1 MRPLVLR
8 GHRRPLTCVK
18 TNREGDLLF
27 TCGKDASLLL
37 WRTDNGQQIGQ
48 YNTGRGAIWA
58 CDVTVDSKMLIAA
71 TGDARILILDTFTGE
86 MIADIKDEGACK
98 YVEWNRNPQKQDK
111 FVMIHDD
118 FGESVFMAL
127 KVYKL
132 DFEQTE
138 EGGLAVE
145 HRILW
150 TQRGYRSRAIQCHW
164 GALDKDVI
172 TCHEN
177 GTIQVTHALHAGK
190 GAQVWDAENGTNL
203 HVIEAHTQTVTC
215 ISFDLY
221 GLFMLSC
228 SSDGTAKLWETL
240 NWTTVK
246 NYKTDRPLNACVISP
261 CFKMDRVE
269 KAHILLGG
277 GQSADEVTTTAASE
291 GKFQALLH
299 HLIHEV
305 EIGSIKGHFGPINT
319 LTFLAE
325 GNGYVSGGEDGNV
338 RIYHF
343 DKDYILD
350 KYD

>member
-18 TNREGDLLF
+18 VNKQGDLLF
-27 TCGKDASLLL
+27 TCGKDANLLL
-37 WRTDNGQQIGQ
+37 WRTDNGQQIGK

-58 CDVTVDSKMLIAA
+58 CDISVDSKRLIAA
-71 TGDARILILDTFTGE
+71 TGDARILILDTLTGE
-86 MIADIKDEGACK
+86 MLADIQEEGACK
-98 YVEWNRNPQKQDK
+98 YVEWNRHPKKQDM

-118 FGESVFMAL
+118 FGEHVQMAV

-132 DFEQTE
+132 NYEDTPF
-138 EGGLAVE
+138 GGVSIE

-150 TQRGYRSRAIQCHW
+150 LQRGYRSRAIQCHW
-164 GALDKDVI
+164 GALDKEVI

-177 GTIQVTHALHAGK
+177 GTIQVGVSTAVGHSL
-190 GAQVWDAENGTNL
+190 QMWDAQDGSHL
-203 HVIEAHTQTVTC
+203 RVIEAHKQAVTC
-215 ISFDLY
+215 ISFDRY

-228 SSDGTAKLWETL
+228 SSDGTAKLWETSK
-240 NWTTVK
+240 WTNMK
-246 NYKTDRPLNACVISP
+246 NYKTDRPLNACDISP
-261 CFKMDRVE
+261 CFNVE
-269 KAHILLGG
+269 TLDKAHILLGG

-299 HLIHEV
+299 HLIHET

-319 LTFLAE
+319 LTFLAD
-325 GNGYVSGGEDGNV
+325 GYGYVSGGEDGNV

-350 KYD
+350 KYE

>member
-58 CDVTVDSKMLIAA
+58 CDVTVDSKRLIAA
-71 TGDARILILDTFTGE
+71 TGDARIVVMDTFSGE
-86 MIADIKDEGACK
+86 ILADIQDEGACK
-98 YVEWNRNPQKQDK
+98 YVEWNRHPKKQDK

-118 FGESVFMAL
+118 FGGGVFMAV
-127 KVYKL
+127 KVYQL
-132 DFEQTE
+132 EFVETE
-138 EGGLAVE
+138 DGQVAVE

-150 TQRGYRSRAIQCHW
+150 IQRGYRSRAIQCHW
-164 GALDKDVI
+164 GSLDKEVI

-177 GTIQVTHALHAGK
+177 GTIQV
-190 GAQVWDAENGTNL
+190 WDAKDGSNIR
-203 HVIEAHTQTVTC
+203 VIEAHKQSVTC

-228 SSDGTAKLWETL
+228 SADGTAKLWETKT
-240 NWTTVK
+240 WTTVK

-261 CFKMDRVE
+261 RFKPDSVE

-291 GKFQALLH
+291 GKFQALLI
-299 HLIHEV
+299 HLIHES

-319 LTFLAE
+319 LTFLAD
-325 GNGYVSGGEDGNV
+325 GHGYVSGGEDGNV

>member
-27 TCGKDASLLL
+27 TCGKDACLML

-48 YNTGRGAIWA
+48 YNTGRGAIWC
-58 CDVTVDSKMLIAA
+58 CDVTLDSKRLIVA
-71 TGDARILILDTFTGE
+71 TGDARILVMDTFSGE
-86 MIADIKDEGACK
+86 ILADIQDEGACK
-98 YVEWNRNPQKQDK
+98 YVEWNRHPRNQDR
-111 FVMIHDD
+111 FVVIHDD
-118 FGESVFMAL
+118 FGENVMMAV

-132 DFEQTE
+132 NFVEDED
-138 EGGLAVE
+138 GNLVVE
-145 HRILW
+145 HRNLW
-150 TQRGYRSRAIQCHW
+150 IQRGYRSRAIQCHW
-164 GALDKDVI
+164 GPLDKEVI

-177 GTIQVTHALHAGK
+177 GTIQVWNAS
-190 GAQVWDAENGTNL
+190 DGTQL
-203 HVIEAHTQTVTC
+203 RIIEAHKQVVTC

-228 SSDGTAKLWETL
+228 STDGTAKLWETRT
-240 NWTTVK
+240 WTTVK

-261 CFKMDRVE
+261 LFRLDSAE
-269 KAHILLGG
+269 KAHIMLGG

-291 GKFQALLH
+291 GKFQALIY
-299 HLIHEV
+299 HLIHES

-319 LTFLAE
+319 LTFLAD
-325 GNGYVSGGEDGNV
+325 GQGYVSGGEDGNV

-343 DKDYILD
+343 DNDYILD